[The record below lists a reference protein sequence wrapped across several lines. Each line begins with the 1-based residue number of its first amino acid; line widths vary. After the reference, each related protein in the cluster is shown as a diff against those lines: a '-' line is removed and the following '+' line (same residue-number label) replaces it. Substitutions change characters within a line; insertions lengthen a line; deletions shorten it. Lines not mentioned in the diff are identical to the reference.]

1 MIGRV
6 LPSIMGRNGAK
17 SAGLGTGMDMAKD
30 ALSDLA
36 GDMENVGEP
45 IDIASADSGGEFN
58 DHPAKM

>member
-17 SAGLGTGMDMAKD
+17 SAGLGMGMDIAKD
-30 ALSDLA
+30 ALSGLA
-36 GDMENVGEP
+36 SDMENVGEP
-45 IDIASADSGGEFN
+45 IDIASADSGGEFS

>member
-17 SAGLGTGMDMAKD
+17 SAGLGMGTSMAKD
-30 ALSDLA
+30 ALSGLA
-36 GDMENVGEP
+36 SDMENVGEP
-45 IDIASADSGGEFN
+45 IDIASADSGGEFS